1 MKVRFIQSPSGSP
14 HSLGYFQGDVAELND
29 VTANELI
36 KVGLAELVIDKP
48 IVAENN
54 PVIETKISEKPKKA
68 IKR

>member
-14 HSLGYFQGDVAELND
+14 HSLAYFQGDVAELNEM
-29 VTANELI
+29 TAKELI
-36 KVGLAELVIDKP
+36 KAGIAESVTNKS

-54 PVIETKISEKPKKA
+54 SVIETKISEKPKKA

>member
-14 HSLGYFQGDVAELND
+14 HSLGYFQGDVAELNEM
-29 VTANELI
+29 TAKELI
-36 KVGLAELVIDKP
+36 KAGIAESLTDKP

-54 PVIETKISEKPKKA
+54 SVIETKISDKPKKA

>member
-14 HSLGYFQGDVAELND
+14 HSLAYFQGDVAELNEM
-29 VTANELI
+29 TAKELI
-36 KVGLAELVIDKP
+36 KAGIAESLTDKP

-54 PVIETKISEKPKKA
+54 SVIETKISDKPKKA

>member
-14 HSLGYFQGDVAELND
+14 HSLAYFQGDVAELNEM
-29 VTANELI
+29 TAKELI
-36 KVGLAELVIDKP
+36 KAGIAESVIDKT

-54 PVIETKISEKPKKA
+54 LVIETKISEKPKKA

>member
-14 HSLGYFQGDVAELND
+14 HSLAYFQGDVAELNEM
-29 VTANELI
+29 TAKELI
-36 KVGLAELVIDKP
+36 KAGIAESLTDKP
-48 IVAENN
+48 IVAQNN

>member
-14 HSLGYFQGDVAELND
+14 HSLAYFQGDVAELNEM
-29 VTANELI
+29 TAKELI
-36 KVGLAELVIDKP
+36 KAGIAESVTNKP

-54 PVIETKISEKPKKA
+54 SVIETKISEKPKKA

>member
-14 HSLGYFQGDVAELND
+14 HSLAYFQGDVAELND

-36 KVGLAELVIDKP
+36 KVGLAELIIDKP

>member
-1 MKVRFIQSPSGSP
+1 MRVRFIKSPSGSP

-36 KVGLAELVIDKP
+36 KAGIAESFESKVTIE
-48 IVAENN
+48 ENA
-54 PVIETKISEKPKKA
+54 VLIETKINSKPKKA

>member
-14 HSLGYFQGDVAELND
+14 HSLAYFQGDVAELNEM
-29 VTANELI
+29 TAKELI
-36 KVGLAELVIDKP
+36 KAGIAESLTDKP

-54 PVIETKISEKPKKA
+54 SVIETKISEKPKKA

>member
-1 MKVRFIQSPSGSP
+1 M
-14 HSLGYFQGDVAELND
+14 
-29 VTANELI
+29 TAQELI
-36 KVGLAELVIDKP
+36 KAGIAESLTDKP